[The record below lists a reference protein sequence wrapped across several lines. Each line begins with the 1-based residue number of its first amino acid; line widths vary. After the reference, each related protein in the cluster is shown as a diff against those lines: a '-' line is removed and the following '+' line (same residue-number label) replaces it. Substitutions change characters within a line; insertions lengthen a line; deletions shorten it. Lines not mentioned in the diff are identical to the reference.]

1 MRNPTS
7 SVVRGRGR
15 TRRVLAVL
23 MAGAL
28 LVVAAACGDDEGSD
42 GDGNTDETVQEETA
56 ADLLGP
62 ENQATGEPIRI
73 GLVSDGAT
81 DAFDNTDELR
91 AGEATAEYFN
101 AHQGG
106 IAGRPIELVTC
117 EAGGTPEG
125 ATTCANEMIE
135 QDVLAVA
142 VSQSAQT
149 GVLWESLHAAG
160 VPTWLTQASGDEL
173 EVDEEST
180 FVIFNPNATFFGL
193 PVAVAEADDVT
204 KLAFVVIDVPQ
215 AVEIIEGD
223 GGQLL
228 TDAGFEY
235 EVIRVPVGT
244 PDMTTQMQQVVQ
256 SGAGV
261 VQIIGNDAFCIA
273 AFQGLAAVSYDG
285 SITAISQCVTDAT
298 RDALPGGLEGVNVL
312 STLALGATGDPTY
325 ELYQAVMTTY
335 GQEVTDIDN
344 LTSMGG
350 YAAVASLAAALEGI
364 SPDDVTRAT
373 AIEAIRAMPVT
384 DYPGGGGMTYQCNSL
399 AFPASPPVC
408 SNQWLRTQLD
418 ADGNPTTYT
427 VEDSSNLFG

>member
-1 MRNPTS
+1 MSDPTS
-7 SVVRGRGR
+7 IVGQRSGRV
-15 TRRVLAVL
+15 RRVLAVAVVGTL
-23 MAGAL
+23 L
-28 LVVAAACGDDEGSD
+28 LVMAACSDDDEGNGGDSTD
-42 GDGNTDETVQEETA
+42 GTSQEQTT
-56 ADLLGP
+56 DLLGP
-62 ENQATGEPIRI
+62 ENQASGEPIRI

-91 AGEATAEYFN
+91 AGQATAEYFN

-106 IAGRPIELVTC
+106 IAGRPIEIVPC
-117 EAGGTPEG
+117 ETRGTPEG
-125 ATTCANEMIE
+125 ATDCANQLIE
-135 QDVLAVA
+135 QDVVAVA
-142 VSQSAQT
+142 LSQSAQT

-193 PVAVAEADDVT
+193 PVAVAEADNVD

-244 PDMTTQMQQVVQ
+244 PDMTTQMQQVAQ

-273 AFQGLAAVSYDG
+273 AFQGLNAVAYQG

-312 STLALGATGDPTY
+312 STLALGATDDPTF
-325 ELYQAVMTTY
+325 ELYQAVMATY
-335 GQEVTDIDN
+335 GGDVTDINN

-350 YAAVASLAAALEGI
+350 YAAVASLATALQGI
-364 SPDDVTRAT
+364 GADDITRAT
-373 AIEAIRAMPVT
+373 VIEAIRSMPESA
-384 DYPGGGGMTYQCNSL
+384 YPGGGGMSYQCNGQ
-399 AFPASPPVC
+399 AFPEAPPVC

-418 ADGNPTTYT
+418 ADGHPTAYT
-427 VEDSSNLFG
+427 VEDSTDLFR